1 MLFRSSMDLQNF
13 GELQETKFETA
24 MHKLGV
30 DMRAK
35 EKRFLRDVLDPKN
48 LGFMRYRPLLKEV

>member
-1 MLFRSSMDLQNF
+1 MDLQNF

-24 MHKLGV
+24 LHKLGIEL
-30 DMRAK
+30 RAK

-48 LGFMRYRPLLKEV
+48 LGFLRYRPLLREI